1 MKRSEKVLV
10 DQFVDRHLRLFSSP
24 PSGEIVDAKERAHA
38 QLRLEAMALPEPVGE
53 LPALRSGWRW
63 RFGLIGVAA
72 VAAVLVVFPLMPV
85 QKTDAHAVVETEHDG
100 LYRESDNQAL
110 HAGNR
115 IEAGE
120 TVSTNHGGGAVLK
133 LADGSGI
140 EMRSNS
146 ALRLDQANDGVQ
158 IQLNAGSVI
167 VNAAKQRTGHLYVKT
182 RDMTVSVVGTVFL
195 VNAEEEGS
203 RVAVIEGEVRVER
216 GESETKVRPGE
227 QVTTNPAM
235 ESQLVSQEISWSQNA
250 KAHIV
255 LLLQNQAAIPAPS
268 PAQEIFRP
276 PDTPRWQS
284 VSVTPCGTDSQ
295 AGARGGGAGNPQAKL
310 RVICTTPK
318 LMIERAYVKWIEQ
331 GVIRPTWFFPISGGP
346 SWIDTE
352 HYTVEATPEGSPS
365 MDVMKG
371 PMMQALLEDRFK
383 LKIRREIREEPV
395 YELRVADSGLKI
407 KPLKEGECDARKAAV
422 DTALGP
428 NKGDPFARLS
438 LIMTECGAVGIG
450 GPRDGSPAPPGT
462 RTVNV
467 VGGPLSE
474 LIRNLSLDRIV
485 LDATGI
491 QGIFDIQLTY
501 GVYTSP
507 MREPPTPP
515 PGAPFGEP
523 IFSAIQRQLGLQLVP
538 TRGPRTYYII
548 ESADRPS
555 AN

>member
-1 MKRSEKVLV
+1 
-10 DQFVDRHLRLFSSP
+10 
-24 PSGEIVDAKERAHA
+24 
-38 QLRLEAMALPEPVGE
+38 
-53 LPALRSGWRW
+53 
-63 RFGLIGVAA
+63 
-72 VAAVLVVFPLMPV
+72 VAAVLFVFAQAPV
-85 QKTDAHAVVETEHDG
+85 RKIDARATVESAGGG
-100 LYRESDNQAL
+100 LYRASDKHAL
-110 HAGNR
+110 HAGET

-120 TVSTNHGGGAVLK
+120 AVLTNGGIGAVLR
-133 LADGSGI
+133 LADNSGI

-146 ALRLDQANDGVQ
+146 ELRLEPVKDGIQ

-216 GESETKVRPGE
+216 GQNETKLRPGE

-235 ESQLVSQEISWSQNA
+235 EEQLVSQEVSWSQNA
-250 KAHIV
+250 RAHIA

-276 PDTPRWQS
+276 LDTPRWES
-284 VSVTPCGTDSQ
+284 VSVTPCGSDSQ
-295 AGARGGGAGNPQAKL
+295 AGARGGAGGGQARFRQNCVTVKW
-310 RVICTTPK
+310 
-318 LMIERAYVKWIEQ
+318 MIQKAYVKWIESD
-331 GVIRPTWFFPISGGP
+331 VIRPDWFFPISGGP

-352 HYTVEATPEGSPS
+352 HYLIEANPEGSPS
-365 MDVMKG
+365 MQVMKG

-395 YELRVADSGLKI
+395 YELRVADSGFKL

-422 DTALGP
+422 DAALGA
-428 NKGDPFARLS
+428 NRGDPFARLS
-438 LIMTECGAVGIG
+438 LIMSECGAVGIG

-467 VGGPLSE
+467 IGGPLSE

-491 QGIFDIQLTY
+491 QGLFDIQLTY

-507 MREPPTPP
+507 MREPPQPP